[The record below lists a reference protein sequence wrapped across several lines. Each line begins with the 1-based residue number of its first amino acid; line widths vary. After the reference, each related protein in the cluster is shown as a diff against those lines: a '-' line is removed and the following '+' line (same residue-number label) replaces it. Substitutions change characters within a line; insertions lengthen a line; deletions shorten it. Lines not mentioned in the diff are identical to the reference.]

1 MLPWREY
8 KSPCVDFIIRFAA
21 FTLEFKELKALRRF
35 GTSAKF
41 LRISA
46 FAAFALRECYNSS
59 HRLSGILRRVLPLW
73 RLLYQASFRWQSL
86 RWVLSSANEVKKF
99 VVESERCPED
109 GYQKCEKLVTC
120 IHQEAES
127 NEQNE
132 LNQVEVAPHQNGKSD
147 MSDVDLVGHTET
159 WCSTV
164 NLHLFLDVWRRLC
177 DILKLSHLYTG
188 LVGVVETYDVRFCF
202 HGFDPTPCET
212 LACETSCQWQAM
224 LWRPSIVAAS
234 VPHCASTQ
242 PHLPIEATIMGM
254 MWGSLSRKICRYA
267 SLDAWLHE
275 TPWVMLNTRKHP
287 ATSSHS
293 CSCLPRPRKDSD
305 GDSALQ
311 DWRDVSVQP
320 VFDGKKPISEALVLC
335 LGSWFHQNLWS
346 WKSESCARFQDW
358 LSSLAEENFSKAPGV
373 GSIFGNPSQGL
384 AGVGPTEATTTWY
397 VVGMIYY
404 GWIFHDIPR
413 YSSWTISEF

>member
-1 MLPWREY
+1 
-8 KSPCVDFIIRFAA
+8 
-21 FTLEFKELKALRRF
+21 
-35 GTSAKF
+35 
-41 LRISA
+41 
-46 FAAFALRECYNSS
+46 
-59 HRLSGILRRVLPLW
+59 
-73 RLLYQASFRWQSL
+73 
-86 RWVLSSANEVKKF
+86 
-99 VVESERCPED
+99 
-109 GYQKCEKLVTC
+109 
-120 IHQEAES
+120 
-127 NEQNE
+127 
-132 LNQVEVAPHQNGKSD
+132 
-147 MSDVDLVGHTET
+147 
-159 WCSTV
+159 
-164 NLHLFLDVWRRLC
+164 
-177 DILKLSHLYTG
+177 
-188 LVGVVETYDVRFCF
+188 
-202 HGFDPTPCET
+202 
-212 LACETSCQWQAM
+212 M

-397 VVGMIYY
+397 VVGMIYVLDGY
-404 GWIFHDIPR
+404 SMIFHDIPVEQFQSFSR
-413 YSSWTISEF
+413 WLSLLHLHLHRRLLLRRPVFWNSRFCFFGKDNTGLGDSHRQMVLVAVFFFW